1 MGQLSYLAAAGAGW
15 RGNGV
20 LNGSWGTVSLCL
32 QLSIC
37 KGLHKQ
43 PCELTLTQMCMHSP
57 MCAFARMRTHTCM
70 HSHAHI
76 IHRTSSPLCV
86 FTCMC
91 SHSPLVLVSSS
102 MGLCPSLCPAHMR
115 SHIWHVFNY
124 VNMCA
129 HRRVHAFTYVSVQ
142 LCALT
147 CMCTHPPVRAS
158 VHLCALTC
166 MCLYPL
172 RSHMLALHVLPATR

>member
-1 MGQLSYLAAAGAGW
+1 MGHGAQFPCACSYPYARAYTSSPV
-15 RGNGV
+15 N
-20 LNGSWGTVSLCL
+20 SH
-32 QLSIC
+32 
-37 KGLHKQ
+37 LHKCACIH
-43 PCELTLTQMCMHSP
+43 PCVHLLA
-57 MCAFARMRTHTCM
+57 CAHTCM

-76 IHRTSSPLCV
+76 IHMTSSPLCV

-102 MGLCPSLCPAHMR
+102 MGLCPSLCPAHMG

-129 HRRVHAFTYVSVQ
+129 HRHVHAFTYVSVQ